1 MKTGEGNVGGG
12 DGSNNTTATAAKV
25 AAEVA
30 PNVVTGGIVAE
41 TGPRP
46 DFSLWTVE
54 DDLLLKNAVEV
65 GAAMEALAKGAMRF
79 SRKFTVRE
87 LRERWRAL
95 LYDPEI
101 AAQAASRMVEAEAA
115 LSNLPPNTKTL
126 NEHRNTKVLARKR
139 RARSIRSLYYKKR
152 KRMAAEKLVAAVML
166 ENELESDFM
175 TGDEMAEDIVHGEQG
190 GALQPILPSGLED
203 KSLPGGLLS
212 PKEPTTDFEEP
223 TFSEMV
229 SLLAAGGVG
238 AVIKAMPAVM
248 VMDNAIDAEH
258 KVLGGISGNRG
269 TLSGHAKLLKIE
281 ASQPDEKI
289 VLGSKLVSEC
299 LESRHA
305 QESVVVIP
313 TPEVR
318 VVLPSETGIA
328 EGAGATVGADLQLHH
343 SSKPEEIV
351 EQLQLVQKIERDL
364 VGNHTLDSTSKDY
377 ISQQK
382 GARVNTDLV
391 NECDRKPPNPSFLS
405 ATHHGQGDETQ
416 LPDPVNAGPN
426 IPKNIQETDPAS
438 DVIRI
443 EQPRIQVAEEDGI
456 TFNPEDPLHNND
468 PTCKSAVTVKE
479 QLNISGELS
488 DISSRLLNTKC
499 APSKAKTEA
508 EIATPPSCPETI
520 EEDKLASE
528 SMVEKLEDTDNGCS
542 GQQEGMVE
550 EKGDVELNT
559 SSHDE
564 DFSMSVPDDE
574 LLHHDSPMLDVDYC
588 DPEDATD
595 HIHNQPVGLGSIICI
610 LNMQDTEIPILDEA
624 LPLPV
629 WAMPPS
635 PSEEVDEEEEDDI
648 YHMEQ
653 TTPTDATMA
662 SRSPG
667 MFYDLEEMSNPAPEE
682 ENLWDHGEA
691 ADNHDLLYRHSDHAS
706 PPNAPVMDQVLSSC
720 RMSEQRLEEDDKEI
734 EDDKEEGEEEE
745 EAEEEDEEEEKGIS
759 CSGTQLPQIGT
770 LELGEHCSNFGIL
783 QKIPPSGPGI
793 VLSLPQYTTEHTT
806 RLATEAENFPSDFDP
821 STCQEVLAGVGASRE
836 VSSCREDTDHL
847 LIEEEEPE
855 SEAEMARF
863 SDVETMIINMDL
875 DPGVDDEFS
884 ARAESRQ
891 MYRQQRRTLLRLEQG
906 VGAAMQRNLTNQK
919 ALAILYGRHL
929 RYYITK
935 TKVLMGRGTHDNAVD
950 IDLWKEGRANKVS
963 RQQAS
968 LKLKEDGV
976 FYLRNL
982 GRRSLTVNNN
992 AVETGQRA
1000 ILGSNCL
1007 IEVGGMRF
1015 IFEINKRL
1023 VKQQV
1028 EQMRVQTS

>member
-115 LSNLPPNTKTL
+115 LSNLPPNPKSL

-190 GALQPILPSGLED
+190 GTLQPILPSRLEE

-229 SLLAAGGVG
+229 SLLAA
-238 AVIKAMPAVM
+238 AVM

-318 VVLPSETGIA
+318 VVLPSETGTT

-351 EQLQLVQKIERDL
+351 EQLQLVQTIERDL
-364 VGNHTLDSTSKDY
+364 VGNHNHTLDSTSKDY

-382 GARVNTDLV
+382 GGRVNTVLV
-391 NECDRKPPNPSFLS
+391 NKCDL
-405 ATHHGQGDETQ
+405 
-416 LPDPVNAGPN
+416 NAGPN

-468 PTCKSAVTVKE
+468 PTCKSAVTVRE
-479 QLNISGELS
+479 QLNTSGELS

-550 EKGDVELNT
+550 EKGDAELNA

-574 LLHHDSPMLDVDYC
+574 LLHHDSPMLDVDYS

-610 LNMQDTEIPILDEA
+610 LNMQDTEIPILDEV

-667 MFYDLEEMSNPAPEE
+667 MFYDLEEVGPPHMLELKGEPERIKM
-682 ENLWDHGEA
+682 LVQ
-691 ADNHDLLYRHSDHAS
+691 S
-706 PPNAPVMDQVLSSC
+706 
-720 RMSEQRLEEDDKEI
+720 K
-734 EDDKEEGEEEE
+734 
-745 EAEEEDEEEEKGIS
+745 EEDEEEEKGIS
-759 CSGTQLPQIGT
+759 CSGTQLPQLGT
-770 LELGEHCSNFGIL
+770 VELGEHCSNFGIL

-806 RLATEAENFPSDFDP
+806 LLATEAENFPSDFDP
-821 STCQEVLAGVGASRE
+821 STCQEVLAGMGASRE

>member
-115 LSNLPPNTKTL
+115 LSNLPPNPKSL

-190 GALQPILPSGLED
+190 GTLQPILPSRLEE

-229 SLLAAGGVG
+229 SLLAAG
-238 AVIKAMPAVM
+238 
-248 VMDNAIDAEH
+248 ECQH
-258 KVLGGISGNRG
+258 
-269 TLSGHAKLLKIE
+269 SGHFN
-281 ASQPDEKI
+281 
-289 VLGSKLVSEC
+289 G
-299 LESRHA
+299 
-305 QESVVVIP
+305 
-313 TPEVR
+313 
-318 VVLPSETGIA
+318 
-328 EGAGATVGADLQLHH
+328 
-343 SSKPEEIV
+343 
-351 EQLQLVQKIERDL
+351 
-364 VGNHTLDSTSKDY
+364 
-377 ISQQK
+377 
-382 GARVNTDLV
+382 
-391 NECDRKPPNPSFLS
+391 
-405 ATHHGQGDETQ
+405 
-416 LPDPVNAGPN
+416 GPN

-438 DVIRI
+438 DVIRT

-456 TFNPEDPLHNND
+456 TFNPEDPLHTND
-468 PTCKSAVTVKE
+468 PTCKSAVTVRE
-479 QLNISGELS
+479 QLNTSGELS

-550 EKGDVELNT
+550 EKGDAELNA

-574 LLHHDSPMLDVDYC
+574 LLHHDSPMLDVDYS

-610 LNMQDTEIPILDEA
+610 LNMQDTEIPILDEV

-667 MFYDLEEMSNPAPEE
+667 MFYDLEEVGPPHMLELKGEPE
-682 ENLWDHGEA
+682 
-691 ADNHDLLYRHSDHAS
+691 
-706 PPNAPVMDQVLSSC
+706 
-720 RMSEQRLEEDDKEI
+720 K
-734 EDDKEEGEEEE
+734 
-745 EAEEEDEEEEKGIS
+745 EEDEEEEKGIS
-759 CSGTQLPQIGT
+759 CSGTQLPQLGT
-770 LELGEHCSNFGIL
+770 VELGEHCSNFGIL

-806 RLATEAENFPSDFDP
+806 LLATEAENFPSDFDP
-821 STCQEVLAGVGASRE
+821 STCQEVLAGMGASRE

-1028 EQMRVQTS
+1028 EQMREQDIFQLHRLDFKLGRSK

>member
-115 LSNLPPNTKTL
+115 LSNLPPNPKSL
-126 NEHRNTKVLARKR
+126 NDHRNTKVLARKR

-190 GALQPILPSGLED
+190 GTLQPILPSRLEE

-223 TFSEMV
+223 TF
-229 SLLAAGGVG
+229 
-238 AVIKAMPAVM
+238 K
-248 VMDNAIDAEH
+248 
-258 KVLGGISGNRG
+258 
-269 TLSGHAKLLKIE
+269 
-281 ASQPDEKI
+281 
-289 VLGSKLVSEC
+289 
-299 LESRHA
+299 
-305 QESVVVIP
+305 
-313 TPEVR
+313 
-318 VVLPSETGIA
+318 
-328 EGAGATVGADLQLHH
+328 GAGATVGADLQLHH

-351 EQLQLVQKIERDL
+351 EQLQLVQTIERDL
-364 VGNHTLDSTSKDY
+364 VGNHNHTLDSTSKDY
-377 ISQQK
+377 ISQQE

-391 NECDRKPPNPSFLS
+391 NKCDRKPPNPSFLS
-405 ATHHGQGDETQ
+405 
-416 LPDPVNAGPN
+416 VRPN

-468 PTCKSAVTVKE
+468 PTCKSAVTVRE
-479 QLNISGELS
+479 QLNTSGELS

-550 EKGDVELNT
+550 EKGDAELNT

-610 LNMQDTEIPILDEA
+610 LNMQDTEIPILDEV

-667 MFYDLEEMSNPAPEE
+667 MFYDLEEVGPPHMLE
-682 ENLWDHGEA
+682 LKGEPGSIKM
-691 ADNHDLLYRHSDHAS
+691 L
-706 PPNAPVMDQVLSSC
+706 VQSS
-720 RMSEQRLEEDDKEI
+720 
-734 EDDKEEGEEEE
+734 
-745 EAEEEDEEEEKGIS
+745 
-759 CSGTQLPQIGT
+759 TQLPQLGT

-806 RLATEAENFPSDFDP
+806 LLATEAENFPSDFDP